1 MSRIRPELTIDEAEL
16 AFSSGKPQDRQLIND
31 YNMALE
37 QYERSGEMDST
48 FKPGAN
54 VDHHLEFG
62 YTIYQEF
69 ALLTE
74 SEFKGIIGAEPKELG
89 MKSSKGKSF
98 EHPVEWVSPGI
109 TNNMYLVSLDGLSQ
123 TEMAVVRKIRL
134 EVKKAAIHA
143 DSYLRPS
150 DQLLANQGHH
160 VFGHVF
166 KLMAEGRPMSA
177 SLQAS
182 LPESVASLRKK
193 VNDKLEAEEAT
204 AAAFQQRNSEWLA
217 KREHDASLDSFDK
230 LMDSDGEEGEDA
242 KAKMPRRQ
250 AGFAAGNVGAGGV
263 PKHKKQRTRPKGTKG
278 EVEAAEAEVSSLT
291 STAAPPTAS
300 TMPAISDAKPVG
312 DAESSAAMSRKWNGS
327 GCWKAHGQFHQMP
340 WGVHMQSLS
349 GRDWQALQPFSQ
361 TERGSLSLLVYW
373 ILMVWSVISIRYQW
387 YVYWYFKY

>member
-31 YNMALE
+31 YNMASE

-89 MKSSKGKSF
+89 MKSAKEKSF
-98 EHPVEWVSPGI
+98 EHQVEWASPGV
-109 TNNMYLVSLDGLSQ
+109 TNNMYLVSLEGLSP
-123 TEMAVVRKIRL
+123 TELAVVRKIRL

-193 VNDKLEAEEAT
+193 VNDKVEAEEAT
-204 AAAFQQRNSEWLA
+204 AAAFKQRNAEWLA
-217 KREHDASLDSFDK
+217 NREHDASLDSFDK
-230 LMDSDGEEGEDA
+230 LMDSDDGEDA
-242 KAKMPRRQ
+242 DARARMPRRQ
-250 AGFAAGNVGAGGV
+250 AGFAAGNVGAAGA
-263 PKHKKQRTRPKGTKG
+263 PKAKKQKTATQLKSTKT
-278 EVEAAEAEVSSLT
+278 EAEVGDVSSAT
-291 STAAPPTAS
+291 STTGVPPTAS
-300 TMPAISDAKPVG
+300 TVMPAISDGKRGG
-312 DAESSAAMSRKWNGS
+312 DADSSTRMSKKGLDDEMAQVAEKHTGSSTKCLEGFQCQAFLEETEKRYNLSAKLRGVLCLCWNS
-327 GCWKAHGQFHQMP
+327 
-340 WGVHMQSLS
+340 
-349 GRDWQALQPFSQ
+349 FSN
-361 TERGSLSLLVYW
+361 E
-373 ILMVWSVISIRYQW
+373 
-387 YVYWYFKY
+387 F